1 MIIDDP
7 EYHRKILTR
16 LNRGESRHS
25 VARTVFYGKK
35 GELHQA
41 YREGQEDQLGAL
53 GLVVNAIVLWN
64 TRHMAKAIEELR
76 KTGMAISDVAIPRL
90 APLGSDHIMFCLMFG
105 VTVCAANPD
114 KVELTKINEQIWVH
128 TSYFNYMG
136 DLIPSHGLLAITNAG
151 IVLVDTPWNNDQ
163 TKELLKMVKDK
174 FDQPIKLAVFSH
186 WHQDR
191 IGGIDTLIAER
202 IKTASTALTAE
213 LAVKA
218 GFQKP
223 QTTINPKSEVFKVG
237 DLSFE
242 TYYPGPGH
250 SMDNIV
256 VYFPKTRVLY
266 GGCLVLSSG

>member
-1 MIIDDP
+1 M
-7 EYHRKILTR
+7 
-16 LNRGESRHS
+16 
-25 VARTVFYGKK
+25 KK
-35 GELHQA
+35 CLF
-41 YREGQEDQLGAL
+41 
-53 GLVVNAIVLWN
+53 VL
-64 TRHMAKAIEELR
+64 
-76 KTGMAISDVAIPRL
+76 
-90 APLGSDHIMFCLMFG
+90 MFCLMFG

-191 IGGIDTLIAER
+191 IGGIDTLIAEQ

-266 GGCLVLSSG
+266 GGCLVKPMGSTNLGNVADGDATQYPKTMRKLMRRYPKAAIVIPNHGPWGDFRLLTHTLKLAESQLAGAK